1 MVGTILNPLDTLYQF
16 VLFVLCEKGT
26 VMEME
31 DEKLSNL
38 HTVTKLQGLDLNL
51 LFLGACMKNSSCK
64 GKICCGW

>member
-38 HTVTKLQGLDLNL
+38 HTVTKLQDLDLNL
-51 LFLGACMKNSSCK
+51 LFLGACMKNSSRK

>member
-1 MVGTILNPLDTLYQF
+1 
-16 VLFVLCEKGT
+16 
-26 VMEME
+26 MEME

-38 HTVTKLQGLDLNL
+38 HTVTKLQDLDLNL